1 MELDWILDG
10 CRRFLFVFV
19 GVIMALCVCRRM
31 QAYS

>member
-10 CRRFLFVFV
+10 CRRFLLVFL
-19 GVIMALCVCRRM
+19 GVIMALCVHKRM